1 MPGTEAAE
9 AQRQSLRFLWLY
21 ALAAAGGAVS
31 YVPFLTL
38 LLPVRV
44 NEMSLNAAATIESLG
59 YVAFAGAISAS
70 LANITFGWLSDLTK
84 VRRPWILAGL
94 LLSCILLLTV
104 RRVDELPQLVMLIVC
119 WQLALNMMLAPL
131 AAWAGDVVPDAQ
143 KGFLGGLLSFAPA
156 VGAAS
161 GALVTLPGLADADNR
176 LVIVAALVAIM
187 VLPVLL
193 FGRPRAMP
201 HLLPGNAVTQAEPAA
216 AVASSRGAVPRMWL
230 ARLLIQIAEA
240 LMFAYLLIWLT
251 GIAPEVTDS
260 DTARIF
266 ALVLILSVPIA
277 LAAGRWSDRS
287 DRPILPLALGA
298 AIGAVGLV
306 IMGLAQSI
314 PGAILGYMMFGLSSS
329 VFLALHS
336 SQTLRVL
343 PKPETRGR
351 DLGLFNLTNT
361 VPSLI
366 MPWLTIV
373 LVPVFGFAGVFFVL
387 AGLALVATGLL
398 ITMPRPN

>member
-201 HLLPGNAVTQAEPAA
+201 HLLPGNAVTQAELAA
-216 AVASSRGAVPRMWL
+216 AVASKRGAVPRMWL

-387 AGLALVATGLL
+387 AGLTLVATGLL

>member
-1 MPGTEAAE
+1 MSGTDAVE

-44 NEMSLNAAATIESLG
+44 DEMSLNAAATIESLG
-59 YVAFAGAISAS
+59 YIAFAGAIAAS

-84 VRRPWILAGL
+84 VRRPWIIAGL
-94 LLSCILLLTV
+94 LLSCILLVTV
-104 RRVDELPQLVMLIVC
+104 RRVDELPQLVTLIVC

-131 AAWAGDVVPDAQ
+131 SAWAGDLVPDAQ

-161 GALVTLPGLADADNR
+161 GAIVTLPGLADADTR
-176 LVIVAALVAIM
+176 LVIVAVMVAIM

-193 FGRPRAMP
+193 FGRPRTMP
-201 HLLPGNAVTQAEPAA
+201 HLLPGKAVTRAEPSGAL
-216 AVASSRGAVPRMWL
+216 ASKRGAVTRMWL

-251 GIAPEVTDS
+251 GIAPDVTDS

-266 ALVLILSVPIA
+266 ALVLLLSVPTA
-277 LAAGRWSDRS
+277 LIAGRWSDRS

-298 AIGAVGLV
+298 GIGALGLV
-306 IMGLAQSI
+306 IMGLAQSL
-314 PGAILGYMMFGLSSS
+314 PGAILGYMIFGLSSS

-351 DLGLFNLTNT
+351 DLGFFNLTNT

-387 AGLALVATGLL
+387 AGLAILATGLL
-398 ITMPRPN
+398 ITMPRTN

>member
-1 MPGTEAAE
+1 MPGTDAVE

-216 AVASSRGAVPRMWL
+216 AVASKRGAVPRMWL

>member
-1 MPGTEAAE
+1 MPGTDAVE

-216 AVASSRGAVPRMWL
+216 AVASKRGAVPRMWL

-398 ITMPRPN
+398 ITMPRTN